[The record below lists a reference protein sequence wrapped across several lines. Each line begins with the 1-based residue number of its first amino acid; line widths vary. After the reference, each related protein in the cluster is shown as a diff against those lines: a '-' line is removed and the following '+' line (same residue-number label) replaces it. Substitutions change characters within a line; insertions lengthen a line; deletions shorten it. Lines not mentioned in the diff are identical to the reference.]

1 MGRIRPMMDVC
12 DLREPA
18 LQRPARTWFDA
29 APVNELVVKKEN
41 ASRMPKARAKSIKK
55 PSCEDCYFRCNMLC
69 ALSEDTPCST
79 FRPDHPE
86 GLRPPRQLR
95 FNFRQEGRTT
105 AAWAFPNA
113 QEQAALHG

>member
-1 MGRIRPMMDVC
+1 VTSVVTDVVTQSSSQ
-12 DLREPA
+12 P
-18 LQRPARTWFDA
+18 
-29 APVNELVVKKEN
+29 
-41 ASRMPKARAKSIKK
+41 RMPKARAKRSAG
-55 PSCEDCYFRCNMLC
+55 PRCEDCYFRCNLLC
-69 ALSEDTPCST
+69 ALTVDEPCST

-95 FNFRQEGRTT
+95 FHFRQPGRTT

>member
-1 MGRIRPMMDVC
+1 MAGDPRDADVC
-12 DLREPA
+12 DLREAA
-18 LQRPARTWFDA
+18 LRGLA
-29 APVNELVVKKEN
+29 ATGSIRAVVIELVEQKEHGGGM
-41 ASRMPKARAKSIKK
+41 SKARAKGKK
-55 PSCEDCYFRCNMLC
+55 PSCEECYFRCNMLC
-69 ALSEDTPCST
+69 ALALDEPCAT

-95 FNFRQEGRTT
+95 FHFRQQGRTT

>member
-1 MGRIRPMMDVC
+1 MLAVMD
-12 DLREPA
+12 A
-18 LQRPARTWFDA
+18 L
-29 APVNELVVKKEN
+29 VEKKE
-41 ASRMPKARAKSIKK
+41 STPRMSKARAKNKK

-69 ALSEDTPCST
+69 ALSEDAPCST

-95 FNFRQEGRTT
+95 FSFRQEGRTT

>member
-1 MGRIRPMMDVC
+1 M
-12 DLREPA
+12 
-18 LQRPARTWFDA
+18 A
-29 APVNELVVKKEN
+29 AVVNELVEQKEI
-41 ASRMPKARAKSIKK
+41 ATRMSKARARSKK

-69 ALSEDTPCST
+69 ALADDEPCST

-95 FNFRQEGRTT
+95 FNFPQQGRTT